1 MNSFSHNLIGK
12 ILLNQLSARYG
23 VELDRRSFL
32 YGCMLPDFTRYFK
45 RLPHEPLYWERYIKN
60 EIRDLSGLKQTG
72 KRFGPGVSKRLGV
85 ICHFYA
91 DYFCFAHTCFFEG
104 GTLSHMKYEW
114 HLDRRLRDNAAQLH
128 TAELGLKPVPA
139 LSAET
144 IYADMASL
152 LDKYKTYEPG
162 YMRDLTFALRA
173 CAGLIAA
180 VAESAAV
187 PAVKPLMTGMLAAGA
202 ANG

>member
-12 ILLNQLSARYG
+12 ILLNQLSTRYG

-32 YGCMLPDFTRYFK
+32 YGCMLPDFRRYFK
-45 RLPHEPLYWERYIKN
+45 TLPHEPLYWERYIKN

-72 KRFGPGVSKRLGV
+72 KRFGPGVSKRLGI

-91 DYFCFAHTCFFEG
+91 DYCCYAHTCFFEG
-104 GTLSHMKYEW
+104 GTLAHMKYEW
-114 HLDRRLRDNAAQLH
+114 FLDRRLRDHAARLY
-128 TAELGLKPVPA
+128 TAELGVKTVPV
-139 LSAET
+139 LSPEA
-144 IYADMASL
+144 IYADMTSL
-152 LDKYKTYEPG
+152 LEKYKEYEPG

-173 CAGLIAA
+173 CAGLITA

-187 PAVKPLMTGMLAAGA
+187 PAVKPLLMGSLAAGV